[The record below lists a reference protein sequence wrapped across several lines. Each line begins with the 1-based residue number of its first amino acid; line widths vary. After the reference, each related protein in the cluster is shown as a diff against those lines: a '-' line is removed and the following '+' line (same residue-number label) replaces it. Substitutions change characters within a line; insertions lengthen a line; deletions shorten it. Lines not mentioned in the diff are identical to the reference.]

1 MLFIAVF
8 MQREGKGCCG
18 FKTEKVVNRR
28 DHALGEILRESS
40 RHLCGTRRYQRRQGE
55 SCPGRT
61 VQPRGIQSVKLSL

>member
-1 MLFIAVF
+1 MLFIAAF

-40 RHLCGTRRYQRRQGE
+40 RHLHGTHKYQRRQEE
-55 SCPGRT
+55 SRT